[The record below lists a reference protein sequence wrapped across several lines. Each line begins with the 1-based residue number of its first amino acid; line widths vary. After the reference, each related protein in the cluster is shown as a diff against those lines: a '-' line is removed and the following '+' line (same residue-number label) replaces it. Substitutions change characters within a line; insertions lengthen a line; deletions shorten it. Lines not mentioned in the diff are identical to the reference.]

1 MYVPAHF
8 ALSDADIASILATMG
23 AGDLVTVHEDGP
35 DATYLPFHYDPE
47 PGEGAPHGSLLTH
60 VARNNRQWIEPCV
73 APSLVI
79 VHAGDHYV
87 SPSDLP
93 GHDDARPIVPTWDY
107 ITVQAYGTLVVHD
120 DVEWL
125 RAQVNEITDRHEAAI
140 GASWR
145 VDDSPAQYVNRMIR
159 AIVGLELRIER
170 WVGKAKMSQNKTPAD
185 VEAEIAALDRAAARG
200 HTTLSDLA
208 DFKRRVSLPHSIA
221 RKQTLADLEGRR
233 PSSLG

>member
-8 ALSDADIASILATMG
+8 ALSDADIASLLATMG
-23 AGDLVTVHEDGP
+23 AGDLVTVHDNGP

-60 VARNNRQWIEPCV
+60 VARNNRQWSEPRV

-93 GHDDARPIVPTWDY
+93 GHDEARPIVPTWDY

-120 DVEWL
+120 DAAWL
-125 RAQVNEITDRHEAAI
+125 RGQVEALTDRHESVEGTA
-140 GASWR
+140 WR
-145 VDDSPAQYVNRMIR
+145 VGDAPELYLQRMTR
-159 AIVGLELRIER
+159 AIVGLELQIER
-170 WVGKAKMSQNKTPAD
+170 WVGKAKMSQNKTPDD
-185 VEAEIAALDRAAARG
+185 VAAEIAALERQGRA
-200 HTTLSDLA
+200 DLA
-208 DFKRRVSLPHSIA
+208 TYKRYVSLPHAIA
-221 RKQTLADLEGRR
+221 RRELMAEVAKQR
-233 PSSLG
+233 PESLG